1 MGDLYVKTALKRDQN
16 GNVMIENN
24 TSYLK
29 LYQNLRKLVR
39 YCLVEI

>member
-24 TSYLK
+24 NVVLES
-29 LYQNLRKLVR
+29 
-39 YCLVEI
+39 